1 MIMGIDKVV
10 VGDLVYCKEN
20 HTETAAVQ
28 NSEEY
33 EDEDCGD
40 ANSYD
45 SCHLEE
51 MCKLGLP
58 TERNKL
64 VKAVTAEDVLS
75 GNFTIDDVVLPLPGS
90 RVLYPAN
97 DIAEVYNDLATKV
110 LY

>member
-1 MIMGIDKVV
+1 MV

-33 EDEDCGD
+33 VDEDCGD

-51 MCKLGLP
+51 MCKLDLP

-64 VKAVTAEDVLS
+64 VKVGGSQSQRLKYAPRAI
-75 GNFTIDDVVLPLPGS
+75 FTITYYCRSLVFEFVLQLGLF
-90 RVLYPAN
+90 VLGGV
-97 DIAEVYNDLATKV
+97 I

>member
-1 MIMGIDKVV
+1 MV

-64 VKAVTAEDVLS
+64 VKV
-75 GNFTIDDVVLPLPGS
+75 GS
-90 RVLYPAN
+90 RF
-97 DIAEVYNDLATKV
+97 
-110 LY
+110 